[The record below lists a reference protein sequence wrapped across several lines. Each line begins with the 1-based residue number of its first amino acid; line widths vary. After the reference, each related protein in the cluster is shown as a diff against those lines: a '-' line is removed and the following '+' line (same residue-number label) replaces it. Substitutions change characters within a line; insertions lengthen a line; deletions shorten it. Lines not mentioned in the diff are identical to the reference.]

1 MNNILQKIFLSIVFA
16 VSALA
21 PHTAI
26 AATDSC
32 DKLRKQFEEFGSKE
46 IAELPAYCN
55 VEVAYTKFIN
65 LALYAIG
72 IVAVIMFIYG
82 GYVYMTSGGN
92 QERAKKGRSILTWAV
107 VGLVVVL
114 VAATLVNVVVR
125 FIVEK

>member
-1 MNNILQKIFLSIVFA
+1 MKNILQKIFLSIVFA

-21 PHTAI
+21 PNTAI

-32 DKLRKQFEEFGSKE
+32 DKLRQQFENFGSKE
-46 IAELPAYCN
+46 VAELPAYCN
-55 VEVAYTKFIN
+55 IEVVYTKFIN

-72 IVAVIMFIYG
+72 IVAIVMAIYG

-107 VGLVVVL
+107 VGLVLVL
-114 VAATLVNVVVR
+114 AAATLVNVAVR